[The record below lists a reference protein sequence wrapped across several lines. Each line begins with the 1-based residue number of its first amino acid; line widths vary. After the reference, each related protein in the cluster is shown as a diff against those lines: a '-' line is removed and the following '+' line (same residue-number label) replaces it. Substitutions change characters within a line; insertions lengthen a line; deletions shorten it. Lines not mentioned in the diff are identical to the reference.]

1 MHQTYLPLA
10 PVAVPLTV
18 SVILAFAARSRHS
31 HLGDKDIYELP
42 SPLAYLMAVI
52 GICFLGVPFITG
64 VGGPGPAPLYFIAF
78 FAAFSA
84 AAFGSALWFIRY
96 RVTVAASVVTI
107 RSLLRER
114 VVPFADIID
123 SDVLVGRQ
131 ARELVVYL
139 RNGHRLRLSGLLQD
153 FDELVDAI
161 DDARVATVDSAA
173 KLADQQRAA
182 AGRRGANLITWIGL
196 ALIGTALIAVWIY
209 QRMT

>member
-1 MHQTYLPLA
+1 M
-10 PVAVPLTV
+10 
-18 SVILAFAARSRHS
+18 
-31 HLGDKDIYELP
+31 
-42 SPLAYLMAVI
+42 
-52 GICFLGVPFITG
+52 
-64 VGGPGPAPLYFIAF
+64 
-78 FAAFSA
+78 
-84 AAFGSALWFIRY
+84 
-96 RVTVAASVVTI
+96 TI